1 MYSFDLRGTII
12 PFALLQISNLFKEMK
27 PGEFMEIVGD
37 DASISK
43 DLKRILPESTCE
55 FSFNENCTGNE
66 PLFKVQLKKTKPY

>member
-1 MYSFDLRGTII
+1 
-12 PFALLQISNLFKEMK
+12 
-27 PGEFMEIVGD
+27 MEIVGD